1 MVTVGDSAFPR
12 FSWLLKNFPNV
23 TRDPKEKLFNQKLR
37 SARVVTENCYGM
49 LKGRWRLI
57 YKEAEMKKFNLKY
70 VVMSCIMLHNLCIE
84 LHDPCEPR
92 WKLEVE
98 EMELADMKFN
108 RLPSKKE
115 SNENARIICEW
126 IWNHIE

>member
-1 MVTVGDSAFPR
+1 M
-12 FSWLLKNFPNV
+12 WL
-23 TRDPKEKLFNQKLR
+23 
-37 SARVVTENCYGM
+37 
-49 LKGRWRLI
+49 
-57 YKEAEMKKFNLKY
+57 
-70 VVMSCIMLHNLCIE
+70 
-84 LHDPCEPR
+84 CEPR